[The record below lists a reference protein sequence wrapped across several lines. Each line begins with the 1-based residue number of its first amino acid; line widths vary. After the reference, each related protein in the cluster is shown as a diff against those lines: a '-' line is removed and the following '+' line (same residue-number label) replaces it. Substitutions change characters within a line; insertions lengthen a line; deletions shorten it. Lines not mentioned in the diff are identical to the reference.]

1 MLAICKQCRTRLS
14 IQREDDEVTL
24 TAPKSQDETR
34 GDKDYEFEEPESTS
48 SSPREPQLDV
58 EVKLYQDQVVL

>member
-14 IQREDDEVTL
+14 IQREDDAVTL

-34 GDKDYEFEEPESTS
+34 GDKDCEEPESTS
-48 SSPREPQLDV
+48 SGPGEPRLDV
-58 EVKLYQDQVVL
+58 VS

>member
-1 MLAICKQCRTRLS
+1 MLAIRKQCRTRLS

-34 GDKDYEFEEPESTS
+34 GDKDCEEPESTS
-48 SSPREPQLDV
+48 SSPGEPQPDV
-58 EVKLYQDQVVL
+58 VS

>member
-14 IQREDDEVTL
+14 IQREDDAVTL

-34 GDKDYEFEEPESTS
+34 GDKDCEEPESTS
-48 SSPREPQLDV
+48 SRPGEPRLDV
-58 EVKLYQDQVVL
+58 VS